1 MPVRQ
6 MVQLPFVNA
15 PRRNNS
21 SWTDGYQ
28 PMNVIF
34 NVLIFL
40 IIGLLACT
48 GHSGSNR
55 EFTPLVFQQDSLPP
69 RCTFTGELLGGAR
82 WSDANG
88 ENILLVSQNFK
99 TGVDAGVQE
108 IFGYNYVLD
117 SGKCKLLW
125 TWHDDNENICDM
137 GEGLV
142 STIETDDVDGD
153 GIAESAFIYTIEG
166 ACDQSPRL
174 FTLVFHSAST
184 VLTMKGTK
192 PVHTNETT
200 IAGGEIVSDSTFDS
214 APIEYSDFCTYVW
227 QKTME

>member
-1 MPVRQ
+1 
-6 MVQLPFVNA
+6 
-15 PRRNNS
+15 
-21 SWTDGYQ
+21 
-28 PMNVIF
+28 MNVIVF
-34 NVLIFL
+34 YLTALIL
-40 IIGLLACT
+40 VLLACS
-48 GHSGSNR
+48 GHRDTSHD
-55 EFTPLVFQQDSLPP
+55 FQVLDFQQDSLPVQ
-69 RCTFTGELLGGAR
+69 CKFEGEFLGGAR
-82 WSDANG
+82 YTDANG

-117 SGKCKLLW
+117 SGKCRLLW
-125 TWHDDNENICDM
+125 SWHDDNENICDM

-153 GIAESAFIYTIEG
+153 GIAESAFMYNIEG

-192 PVHTNETT
+192 PVQMNDTT
-200 IAGGEIVSDSTFDS
+200 IVGGEIVSDSTFDS
-214 APIEYSDFCTYVW
+214 APIVYSDFCTYVW